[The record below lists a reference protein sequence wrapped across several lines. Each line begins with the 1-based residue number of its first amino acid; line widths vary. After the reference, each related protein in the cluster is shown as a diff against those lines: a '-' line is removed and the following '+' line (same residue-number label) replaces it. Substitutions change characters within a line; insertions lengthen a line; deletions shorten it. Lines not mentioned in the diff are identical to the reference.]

1 MFTSNIGRLR
11 FFLYSLGLT
20 VAETV
25 VILVCIVSTIGF
37 EGLLNSAPGPTRQG
51 MAGAVLVASL
61 VFVALRGN
69 IASRRTRDANGRR
82 WILWSYIA
90 LSAVYAVL
98 QAGVLLVVKFGDPE
112 SIPGGFNLLGLSIF
126 GLWCTIL
133 WAKPVAGS
141 NIDELTDVFDF
152 DGPAPVPARAGRGA
166 PAIVPAT
173 PRAAAPAARVPPAP
187 QPFGRPRPAGFGK
200 RGI

>member
-11 FFLYSLGLT
+11 FFLYSFGLAI
-20 VAETV
+20 AETV
-25 VILVCIVSTIGF
+25 VIVVCIVSTIGF
-37 EGLLNSAPGPTRQG
+37 EGLLLSGPGPSRPG

-61 VFVALRGN
+61 IFVALRGN

-82 WILWSYIA
+82 WILWAYIA
-90 LSAVYAVL
+90 LSAVYALL

-112 SIPGGFNLLGLSIF
+112 SIPGGLNLLGLSVF

-141 NIDELTDVFDF
+141 NIDELTDVFEF
-152 DGPAPVPARAGRGA
+152 DGPLPASTRTGRVAA
-166 PAIVPAT
+166 PAA
-173 PRAAAPAARVPPAP
+173 PRATAPAASAARVPPAP

>member
-11 FFLYSLGLT
+11 FFLYSLGLA

-25 VILVCIVSTIGF
+25 VILICIVGTIGF
-37 EGLLNSAPGPTRQG
+37 EGLLNSAPGPSRQG

-61 VFVALRGN
+61 IFVALRGN
-69 IASRRTRDANGRR
+69 IASRRSRDANGRR
-82 WILWSYIA
+82 WILWAYIA
-90 LSAVYAVL
+90 LSAVYALL

-112 SIPGGFNLLGLSIF
+112 SIPGGLNLLAFSIF

-152 DGPAPVPARAGRGA
+152 DGPLPAPVRAGRTVTA
-166 PAIVPAT
+166 SVPAT
-173 PRAAAPAARVPPAP
+173 PRTAASAARVPPAP

>member
-11 FFLYSLGLT
+11 FFLYSVGLT
-20 VAETV
+20 LAETV
-25 VILVCIVSTIGF
+25 VIVICIVGTIGF
-37 EGLLNSAPGPTRQG
+37 EGLLNSAPGPSRQG
-51 MAGAVLVASL
+51 MAGAALIASL
-61 VFVALRGN
+61 IFVALRGN
-69 IASRRTRDANGRR
+69 IASRRARDANGRR
-82 WILWSYIA
+82 WILWAYIA
-90 LSAVYAVL
+90 LSTVYALL

-112 SIPGGFNLLGLSIF
+112 SIPGGLNLLGLSIF

-141 NIDELTDVFDF
+141 NIDELTDVFEF
-152 DGPAPVPARAGRGA
+152 DGPLPA
-166 PAIVPAT
+166 PAHVGRTTVPAT
-173 PRAAAPAARVPPAP
+173 SRTAAPAARVAPAP

>member
-11 FFLYSLGLT
+11 FFLYSLGLA
-20 VAETV
+20 VAETA
-25 VILVCIVSTIGF
+25 VIVICIVSTIGF
-37 EGLLNSAPGPTRQG
+37 EGLINSGPGPVRQG

-61 VFVALRGN
+61 IFVALRGN

-82 WILWSYIA
+82 WILWAYIA
-90 LSAVYAVL
+90 LSAVYALL
-98 QAGVLLVVKFGDPE
+98 QAGVLLVVKFDDPE
-112 SIPGGFNLLGLSIF
+112 SIPGGLNLLALSIF

-152 DGPAPVPARAGRGA
+152 DGPLPAPARAGR
-166 PAIVPAT
+166 T
-173 PRAAAPAARVPPAP
+173 AAPAAPRAAVSSARIPPAP

>member
-1 MFTSNIGRLR
+1 MFSSNIGRLR
-11 FFLYSLGLT
+11 FFLYSIGLA

-25 VILVCIVSTIGF
+25 VVLICIVSTIGF
-37 EGLLNSAPGPTRQG
+37 EGLLNSAPGPARQG
-51 MAGAVLVASL
+51 MAGAVLIASL

-82 WILWSYIA
+82 WILWAYIA
-90 LSAVYAVL
+90 LSAVYAFL

-112 SIPGGFNLLGLSIF
+112 SIPGGLNLLALSIF

-141 NIDELTDVFDF
+141 NIDELTDVFEF
-152 DGPAPVPARAGRGA
+152 DGPLPVSTRAGRVVTA
-166 PAIVPAT
+166 SVPAT
-173 PRAAAPAARVPPAP
+173 PRAAASAARVPPAP

>member
-11 FFLYSLGLT
+11 FFLYSFGLAI
-20 VAETV
+20 AETV
-25 VILVCIVSTIGF
+25 VIVVCIVSTIGF
-37 EGLLNSAPGPTRQG
+37 EGLLNSGPGPSRQG
-51 MAGAVLVASL
+51 MAGAVLIASL
-61 VFVALRGN
+61 IFVALRGN

-82 WILWSYIA
+82 WILWAYIA
-90 LSAVYAVL
+90 LSAVYALL

-112 SIPGGFNLLGLSIF
+112 SIPGGLNLLGLSVF

-141 NIDELTDVFDF
+141 NIDELTDVFEF
-152 DGPAPVPARAGRGA
+152 DGPLPASTRTGRVAA
-166 PAIVPAT
+166 PAA
-173 PRAAAPAARVPPAP
+173 PRATAPAASAARVPPAP

>member
-11 FFLYSLGLT
+11 FFLYSLGLA

-25 VILVCIVSTIGF
+25 VIVICIVSTIGF
-37 EGLLNSAPGPTRQG
+37 EGLLNSGPGPSRQG
-51 MAGAVLVASL
+51 MAGAVLIASL
-61 VFVALRGN
+61 IFVALRGN

-82 WILWSYIA
+82 WILWAYIA
-90 LSAVYAVL
+90 LSAVYALL

-112 SIPGGFNLLGLSIF
+112 SIPGGLNLLGFSVF
-126 GLWCTIL
+126 GLWCTIW

-152 DGPAPVPARAGRGA
+152 DGPLPASTRAA
-166 PAIVPAT
+166 H
-173 PRAAAPAARVPPAP
+173 AAAPAAPRAAVAASAAHIPPAP

>member
-11 FFLYSLGLT
+11 FFLYSLGLA

-25 VILVCIVSTIGF
+25 AIVVCIISTIGF
-37 EGLLNSAPGPTRQG
+37 EGLINSGPGPARQG

-61 VFVALRGN
+61 IFVALRGN
-69 IASRRTRDANGRR
+69 LASRRTRDANGRR

-90 LSAVYAVL
+90 LSAVYALL
-98 QAGVLLVVKFGDPE
+98 QAGVLLVVKFEDPE
-112 SIPGGFNLLGLSIF
+112 SIPGGLNLLGLSIF

-152 DGPAPVPARAGRGA
+152 DGPLPAPSRAG
-166 PAIVPAT
+166 
-173 PRAAAPAARVPPAP
+173 RAAAPAAPRAAVSSARIPSAP
-187 QPFGRPRPAGFGK
+187 QPFGRSRPAGFGK

>member
-11 FFLYSLGLT
+11 FFLYSLGLA

-25 VILVCIVSTIGF
+25 VILICIVSTIGF
-37 EGLLNSAPGPTRQG
+37 EGLINSGPGPARQG
-51 MAGAVLVASL
+51 MAGAVLIASL

-82 WILWSYIA
+82 WILWAYIA
-90 LSAVYAVL
+90 LSAVYALL

-112 SIPGGFNLLGLSIF
+112 SIPGGLNLLGLSVF

-152 DGPAPVPARAGRGA
+152 DGPLPAPARAGRTVTA
-166 PAIVPAT
+166 SVPAA
-173 PRAAAPAARVPPAP
+173 PRAAASAARVPPAP

>member
-1 MFTSNIGRLR
+1 MFASNIGRLR
-11 FFLYSLGLT
+11 FFLYSVGLA

-25 VILVCIVSTIGF
+25 VILICIVGTIGF
-37 EGLLNSAPGPTRQG
+37 EGLLNSAPGPSRQS

-61 VFVALRGN
+61 IFVALRGN

-82 WILWSYIA
+82 WILWAYIA
-90 LSAVYAVL
+90 LSAVYALL

-112 SIPGGFNLLGLSIF
+112 SIPGGLNLLALSIF

-152 DGPAPVPARAGRGA
+152 DGPLPAPVRAGRTVTA
-166 PAIVPAT
+166 SVPAT
-173 PRAAAPAARVPPAP
+173 PRTAASAARVPPAP

>member
-11 FFLYSLGLT
+11 FFLYSFGLAI
-20 VAETV
+20 AETV
-25 VILVCIVSTIGF
+25 VIVVCIVSTIGF
-37 EGLLNSAPGPTRQG
+37 EGLLNSGPGPSRPG

-61 VFVALRGN
+61 IFVALRGN

-82 WILWSYIA
+82 WILWAYIA
-90 LSAVYAVL
+90 LSAVYALL

-112 SIPGGFNLLGLSIF
+112 SIPGGLNLLGLSVF

-141 NIDELTDVFDF
+141 NIDELTDVFEF
-152 DGPAPVPARAGRGA
+152 DGPLPASTRTGRVAA
-166 PAIVPAT
+166 PAA
-173 PRAAAPAARVPPAP
+173 PRATAPAASAARVPPAP

>member
-1 MFTSNIGRLR
+1 MFASNIGRLR
-11 FFLYSLGLT
+11 FFLYSLGLA

-25 VILVCIVSTIGF
+25 VILICIVGTIGF
-37 EGLLNSAPGPTRQG
+37 EGLLNSAPGPSRQS
-51 MAGAVLVASL
+51 MAGAVLAASL
-61 VFVALRGN
+61 IFVALRGN

-82 WILWSYIA
+82 WILWAYIA
-90 LSAVYAVL
+90 LSAVYALL

-112 SIPGGFNLLGLSIF
+112 SIPGGLNLLALSIF

-152 DGPAPVPARAGRGA
+152 DGPLPAPVRAGRTVTA
-166 PAIVPAT
+166 SVPAT
-173 PRAAAPAARVPPAP
+173 PRTAASAARVPPAP

>member
-11 FFLYSLGLT
+11 FFLYSLGLAI
-20 VAETV
+20 AETV
-25 VILVCIVSTIGF
+25 VIVACIVSTIGF
-37 EGLLNSAPGPTRQG
+37 EGLINSGPGPSRQG
-51 MAGAVLVASL
+51 MAGAVLIASFI
-61 VFVALRGN
+61 FVALRGN
-69 IASRRTRDANGRR
+69 IASRRVRDANGRR
-82 WILWSYIA
+82 WILWAYIA
-90 LSAVYAVL
+90 LSAVYALL
-98 QAGVLLVVKFGDPE
+98 QAGVLLVVKFDDPE
-112 SIPGGFNLLGLSIF
+112 SIPGGLNLLGLSIF

-152 DGPAPVPARAGRGA
+152 DGPLPASSRTAR
-166 PAIVPAT
+166 T
-173 PRAAAPAARVPPAP
+173 AAPAAPRAAPATSAARVPSAP

>member
-11 FFLYSLGLT
+11 FFLYSFGLAI
-20 VAETV
+20 AETV
-25 VILVCIVSTIGF
+25 VIVVCIVSTIGF
-37 EGLLNSAPGPTRQG
+37 EGLLNSGPGPSRQG

-61 VFVALRGN
+61 IFVALRGN

-82 WILWSYIA
+82 WILWAYIA
-90 LSAVYAVL
+90 LSAVYALL

-112 SIPGGFNLLGLSIF
+112 SIPGGLNLLGLSVF

-141 NIDELTDVFDF
+141 NIDELTDVFEF
-152 DGPAPVPARAGRGA
+152 DGPLPASTRTGRVAA
-166 PAIVPAT
+166 PAA
-173 PRAAAPAARVPPAP
+173 PRATAPAASAARVPPAP

>member
-11 FFLYSLGLT
+11 FFLYSLGLA

-25 VILVCIVSTIGF
+25 VILICIVSTIGF
-37 EGLLNSAPGPTRQG
+37 EGLLNSGPGPSREG

-61 VFVALRGN
+61 IFVALRGN
-69 IASRRTRDANGRR
+69 IASPRTRDANGRR
-82 WILWSYIA
+82 WILWAYIA
-90 LSAVYAVL
+90 LSAVYALL
-98 QAGVLLVVKFGDPE
+98 QAGVLLVVKFDDPE
-112 SIPGGFNLLGLSIF
+112 SIPGGLNLLGLSIF

-152 DGPAPVPARAGRGA
+152 DDALPAPARAGRTVA
-166 PAIVPAT
+166 PAA
-173 PRAAAPAARVPPAP
+173 PRAAVAASAARIPSAP

>member
-1 MFTSNIGRLR
+1 MFASNIGRLR
-11 FFLYSLGLT
+11 FFLYSLGLA

-25 VILVCIVSTIGF
+25 VILICIVGTIGF
-37 EGLLNSAPGPTRQG
+37 EGLLNSAPGPSRQS

-61 VFVALRGN
+61 IFVALRGN

-82 WILWSYIA
+82 WILWAYIA
-90 LSAVYAVL
+90 LSAVYALL

-112 SIPGGFNLLGLSIF
+112 SIPGGLNLLALSIF

-133 WAKPVAGS
+133 WAKPVASS

-152 DGPAPVPARAGRGA
+152 DGPLPAPVRAGRTVTA
-166 PAIVPAT
+166 SVPAT
-173 PRAAAPAARVPPAP
+173 PRTAASAARVPPAP

>member
-11 FFLYSLGLT
+11 FFLYSFGLAI
-20 VAETV
+20 AETV
-25 VILVCIVSTIGF
+25 VIVVCIVSTIGF
-37 EGLLNSAPGPTRQG
+37 EGLLNSGPGPSRQG

-61 VFVALRGN
+61 IFVALRGN

-82 WILWSYIA
+82 WILWAYIA
-90 LSAVYAVL
+90 LSAVYALL

-112 SIPGGFNLLGLSIF
+112 SIPGGLNLLGLSVF

-141 NIDELTDVFDF
+141 NIDELTDVFEF
-152 DGPAPVPARAGRGA
+152 DGPLPASTRTGR
-166 PAIVPAT
+166 V
-173 PRAAAPAARVPPAP
+173 AAPAAPRSTAPAASATRVPPAP

>member
-1 MFTSNIGRLR
+1 M
-11 FFLYSLGLT
+11 
-20 VAETV
+20 AETV

-61 VFVALRGN
+61 VFVASRGN
-69 IASRRTRDANGRR
+69 IASRRTRDASGRR

-112 SIPGGFNLLGLSIF
+112 SIPGGFNLLGLSTF

-152 DGPAPVPARAGRGA
+152 DGPLPAPARAGRGA

-173 PRAAAPAARVPPAP
+173 ARVAARVPPAP

>member
-11 FFLYSLGLT
+11 FFLYSLGLA

-25 VILVCIVSTIGF
+25 VIVICIVSTIGF
-37 EGLLNSAPGPTRQG
+37 EGLINSGPGPSRQG

-61 VFVALRGN
+61 IFVALRGN

-82 WILWSYIA
+82 WILWAYIA
-90 LSAVYAVL
+90 LSAVYALL

-112 SIPGGFNLLGLSIF
+112 SIPGGLNLLAFSIF

-152 DGPAPVPARAGRGA
+152 DGPLPASTRTGRTAVPAA
-166 PAIVPAT
+166 
-173 PRAAAPAARVPPAP
+173 PRAAVAASAARIPPAP

>member
-11 FFLYSLGLT
+11 FFLYSLGLA

-25 VILVCIVSTIGF
+25 VILICIVSTIGF
-37 EGLLNSAPGPTRQG
+37 EGLINSGPGPARQG
-51 MAGAVLVASL
+51 MAGAVLIASL

-82 WILWSYIA
+82 WILWAYIA
-90 LSAVYAVL
+90 FSAVYALL
-98 QAGVLLVVKFGDPE
+98 QAGVLLVVKFGDPD
-112 SIPGGFNLLGLSIF
+112 SIPGGLNLLGLSVF

-152 DGPAPVPARAGRGA
+152 DGPLPAPARAGRTA
-166 PAIVPAT
+166 TASVPAA
-173 PRAAAPAARVPPAP
+173 PRAAASAARVPPAP

>member
-1 MFTSNIGRLR
+1 MFASNIGRLR
-11 FFLYSLGLT
+11 FFLYSLGLV

-25 VILVCIVSTIGF
+25 VIVICIVGTIGF
-37 EGLLNSAPGPTRQG
+37 EGLINSAPGPSRQG

-61 VFVALRGN
+61 IFVALRGN

-90 LSAVYAVL
+90 LSAVYALL

-112 SIPGGFNLLGLSIF
+112 SIPGGLNLLGLSVF

-141 NIDELTDVFDF
+141 NIDELTDMFDF
-152 DGPAPVPARAGRGA
+152 DGPLSAPARAGRTVA
-166 PAIVPAT
+166 PA
-173 PRAAAPAARVPPAP
+173 AAVAPTASAARVPAAP
-187 QPFGRPRPAGFGK
+187 QPFGRPRQAGFGK

>member
-11 FFLYSLGLT
+11 FFLYSFGLAI
-20 VAETV
+20 AETV
-25 VILVCIVSTIGF
+25 VIVVCIVSTIGF
-37 EGLLNSAPGPTRQG
+37 EGLLNSGPGPSRQG

-61 VFVALRGN
+61 IFVALRGN

-82 WILWSYIA
+82 WILWAYIA
-90 LSAVYAVL
+90 LSAVYALL

-112 SIPGGFNLLGLSIF
+112 SIPGGLNLLGLSVF

-141 NIDELTDVFDF
+141 NIDELTDVFEF
-152 DGPAPVPARAGRGA
+152 DGPLPASTRTGR
-166 PAIVPAT
+166 V
-173 PRAAAPAARVPPAP
+173 AAPAAPRATAPATSATRVPPAP

>member
-11 FFLYSLGLT
+11 FFLYSFGLAI
-20 VAETV
+20 AETV
-25 VILVCIVSTIGF
+25 VIVVCIVSTIGF
-37 EGLLNSAPGPTRQG
+37 EGLLNSGPGPSRQG
-51 MAGAVLVASL
+51 MAGAVLIASL
-61 VFVALRGN
+61 IFVALRGN

-82 WILWSYIA
+82 WILWAYIA
-90 LSAVYAVL
+90 LSAVYALL

-112 SIPGGFNLLGLSIF
+112 SIPGGLNLLGLSVF

-141 NIDELTDVFDF
+141 NIDELTDVFEF
-152 DGPAPVPARAGRGA
+152 DGPLPASTRTGR
-166 PAIVPAT
+166 V
-173 PRAAAPAARVPPAP
+173 AAPAAPRSTAPAASATRVPPAP

>member
-1 MFTSNIGRLR
+1 MFASNIGRLR
-11 FFLYSLGLT
+11 FFLYSLGLV

-25 VILVCIVSTIGF
+25 VIVICIVGTIGF
-37 EGLLNSAPGPTRQG
+37 EGLINSAPGPSRQG
-51 MAGAVLVASL
+51 MAGVVLVASL
-61 VFVALRGN
+61 IFVALRGN

-90 LSAVYAVL
+90 LSAVYALL

-112 SIPGGFNLLGLSIF
+112 SIPGGLNLLGLSVF

-141 NIDELTDVFDF
+141 NIDELTDMFDF
-152 DGPAPVPARAGRGA
+152 DGPLPAPARAGR
-166 PAIVPAT
+166 T
-173 PRAAAPAARVPPAP
+173 AAPAAAVASAARVPAAP
-187 QPFGRPRPAGFGK
+187 QPFGRPRQAGFGK

>member
-11 FFLYSLGLT
+11 FFLYSFGLAI
-20 VAETV
+20 AETV
-25 VILVCIVSTIGF
+25 VIVVCIVSTIGF
-37 EGLLNSAPGPTRQG
+37 EGLLNSGPGPSRQG

-61 VFVALRGN
+61 IFVALRGN

-82 WILWSYIA
+82 WILWAYIA
-90 LSAVYAVL
+90 LSAVYALL

-112 SIPGGFNLLGLSIF
+112 SIPGGLNLLGLSVF

-141 NIDELTDVFDF
+141 NIDELTDVFEF
-152 DGPAPVPARAGRGA
+152 DGPLSTPARTGRVAA
-166 PAIVPAT
+166 PAA
-173 PRAAAPAARVPPAP
+173 PRATAPAASAARVPPAP

>member
-11 FFLYSLGLT
+11 FFLYSLGLA

-25 VILVCIVSTIGF
+25 VILICIVSTIGF
-37 EGLLNSAPGPTRQG
+37 EGLLNSGPGPARQG
-51 MAGAVLVASL
+51 MAGAVLIASL

-82 WILWSYIA
+82 WILWAYIA
-90 LSAVYAVL
+90 LSAVYALL
-98 QAGVLLVVKFGDPE
+98 QAGVLLAVKFGDPA
-112 SIPGGFNLLGLSIF
+112 SIPGGLNLLGLSVF

-152 DGPAPVPARAGRGA
+152 DGPLPAPARAGRTVTA
-166 PAIVPAT
+166 SVPAA
-173 PRAAAPAARVPPAP
+173 PRAAARVPPAP

>member
-11 FFLYSLGLT
+11 FFLYSLGLA

-25 VILVCIVSTIGF
+25 VIVVCIVSTIGF
-37 EGLLNSAPGPTRQG
+37 EGLINSGAGPARQG

-61 VFVALRGN
+61 IFVALRGN

-82 WILWSYIA
+82 WILWAYIV
-90 LSAVYAVL
+90 LSAVYALL
-98 QAGVLLVVKFGDPE
+98 QAGVLLVVKFDDPE
-112 SIPGGFNLLGLSIF
+112 SIPGGLNLLALSIF

-152 DGPAPVPARAGRGA
+152 DGPLPASTRTARTAVPAA
-166 PAIVPAT
+166 
-173 PRAAAPAARVPPAP
+173 PRAAVAASAARIPPAP

>member
-11 FFLYSLGLT
+11 FFLYSLGLA

-25 VILVCIVSTIGF
+25 VIVICIVSTIGF
-37 EGLLNSAPGPTRQG
+37 EGLLNSGPGPSRQG
-51 MAGAVLVASL
+51 MAGAVLIASL
-61 VFVALRGN
+61 IFVALRGN

-82 WILWSYIA
+82 WILWAYIA
-90 LSAVYAVL
+90 LSAVYALL
-98 QAGVLLVVKFGDPE
+98 QAGVLLVVKFGEPE
-112 SIPGGFNLLGLSIF
+112 SIPGGLNLLGFSVF
-126 GLWCTIL
+126 GLWCTIW

-141 NIDELTDVFDF
+141 NIDELTDFFDF
-152 DGPAPVPARAGRGA
+152 DGPLPASTRAARAAVPAA
-166 PAIVPAT
+166 
-173 PRAAAPAARVPPAP
+173 PRAAVGASAALIPPAP

>member
-1 MFTSNIGRLR
+1 MFASNIGRLR
-11 FFLYSLGLT
+11 FFLYSLGLA

-25 VILVCIVSTIGF
+25 VILICIVGTIGF
-37 EGLLNSAPGPTRQG
+37 EGLLNSAPGPSRQS

-61 VFVALRGN
+61 IFVALRGN

-82 WILWSYIA
+82 WILWAYIA
-90 LSAVYAVL
+90 LSAVYALL

-112 SIPGGFNLLGLSIF
+112 SIPGGLNLLALSIF

-152 DGPAPVPARAGRGA
+152 DGPLPAPVRAGRTVTA
-166 PAIVPAT
+166 SVPAT
-173 PRAAAPAARVPPAP
+173 PRTAASAARVPPAP